1 MHHLAKAAAG
11 ASLIGAAAGAV
22 VGGAVSAAKQAQDV
36 KEGKI
41 TKEEAAKRTAK
52 DAAGAGAATAVGVAA
67 VSLLRLG
74 GVFGIL
80 TVFAVA
86 AGTKYLL
93 DTEGKKACKK
103 VKAAA
108 GKAAGKVSEAAASV
122 SEKLKDEEPLKSE

>member
-1 MHHLAKAAAG
+1 MPKTPNKEDIMHHLTKAVTG
-11 ASLIGAAAGAV
+11 ASVVGAAAGAV
-22 VGGAVSAAKQAQDV
+22 VGGAVSAAKQAKDV

-41 TKEEAAKRTAK
+41 TKEEAAKKTAK

-67 VSLLRLG
+67 ASLLRLG

-93 DTEGKKACKK
+93 DSSVEKACKAK
-103 VKAAA
+103 
-108 GKAAGKVSEAAASV
+108 
-122 SEKLKDEEPLKSE
+122 EPVKSE